1 MLHNRSQFSF
11 NLFFFPLRQGLHLEF
26 NNVCSPSLCSDV
38 SIVPVSKRGCVVPQ
52 DVLSHIRRTT
62 CLITVILANN
72 ETGVI
77 MPVEE
82 SGR

>member
-1 MLHNRSQFSF
+1 MEVSNICAL
-11 NLFFFPLRQGLHLEF
+11 
-26 NNVCSPSLCSDV
+26 SLCSDV

-52 DVLSHIRRTT
+52 DVLSHVRRTT
-62 CLITVILANN
+62 CLITVMLANN

-82 SGR
+82 IGR